1 MAAAGPSDPTP
12 STDADP
18 AAGAAALRAVLFD
31 LDGTLVDTSYVH
43 TVCWWQALLQFD
55 RVLPMASIHRAVGLG
70 SDKILDHLL
79 GDDRTDDERADD
91 DDIIAAHAT
100 LFTVWYDRARP
111 LPGAADLLHWC
122 ADAGPAVVMATSGS
136 STDLEALMATL
147 DADDAVTA
155 STTSADAEHSKPD
168 TDLLEVALERAGAE
182 AVEAVFVGDAVWD
195 MIAARRMGCA
205 ASGWSVGGRVRQSCA
220 RPGHTRC
227 GRTRPICWPMS
238 KTPRSPGADGWSA
251 GSAGRSSGRSTT

>member
-1 MAAAGPSDPTP
+1 MPAAGPSDPTP
-12 STDADP
+12 STDP
-18 AAGAAALRAVLFD
+18 ASEAAALQAVLFD

-55 RVLPMASIHRAVGLG
+55 RVLPMARIHRAVGLG

-79 GDDRTDDERADD
+79 GDNRTDDERADD

-122 ADAGPAVVMATSGS
+122 ANAGLAVVMATSGS

-155 STTSADAEHSKPD
+155 STTSADAAHSKPD
-168 TDLLEVALERAGAE
+168 TDLLEVALERVGAE
-182 AVEAVFVGDAVWD
+182 AGAAVFVGDAVWD
-195 MIAARRMGCA
+195 MLAARRMGMRCI
-205 ASGWSVGGRVRQSCA
+205 GLECGGTSEAELREA
-220 RPGHTRC
+220 
-227 GRTRPICWPMS
+227 
-238 KTPRSPGADGWSA
+238 GADEVWKDPADLLAHVEDSA
-251 GSAGRSSGRSTT
+251 LTQR